1 MPDEYFVYR
10 VAELGQVSGEQAM
23 MQEIYQ
29 RGPIACGIAV
39 PDSLETYNGG
49 IYQDTTGDMNIV
61 HDISVVGFGV
71 ENGTKYWTVRNSW
84 GSHWGE
90 SGLVRVVRGV
100 NNIAIETDCAW
111 AVPADTWTN
120 NTTYK
125 PTQEEKDSVKGKKI
139 SANGPYPEGWSPKD
153 NFLNT
158 AVKHTCKRVAKS
170 SFKLGE
176 VKTKKMSWEEI
187 DASTLP
193 ATWDWRFMNGSNFL
207 GWSKNQH
214 IPVYCGSCWAQGS
227 TSALA
232 DRFNILLKDHNPT
245 PIDLNAQ
252 VMINCQA
259 GGDCNGG
266 DPSGVYEYAF
276 ETGIPDSSCEQY
288 TATNLDK
295 DSCGPMDICKDCRGP
310 PPAEGDDGQEN
321 CWAVDYKK
329 YYVSDYYSVSGADKM
344 KAELYKYGPI
354 SCGIMVTDGFEK
366 YTSGIYSE
374 ASSWPMIN
382 HEIAVVGWGVDEA
395 TKTEYWVGRNSWGS
409 YWGEF
414 GFFRMEMH
422 KNNLA
427 IETDCSA
434 GIPTFTKPSRMTEIL
449 Q

>member
-1 MPDEYFVYR
+1 
-10 VAELGQVSGEQAM
+10 M

-39 PDSLETYNGG
+39 PDSLEDYTGG

-90 SGLVRVVRGV
+90 SGLVRVIRGV
-100 NNIAIETDCAW
+100 NNIAIESDCAW
-111 AVPADTWTN
+111 AVPADTWSN
-120 NTTYK
+120 RTTYK
-125 PTQEEKDSVKGKKI
+125 PTQEEKDSVKGKKE
-139 SANGPYPEGWSPKD
+139 SVNGPYPEGWSPKE

-158 AVKHTCKRVAKS
+158 AERHTCRRVAKS
-170 SFKLGE
+170 AFKLGE
-176 VKTKKMSWEEI
+176 VRSKKMSWEEV

-193 ATWDWRFMNGSNFL
+193 ANWDWRFMNGTNFL
-207 GWSKNQH
+207 SWSKNQH
-214 IPVYCGSCWAQGS
+214 IPVYCGSCWAQGT

-252 VMINCQA
+252 VMINCEA

-288 TATNLDK
+288 TATNLGK
-295 DSCGPMDICKDCRGP
+295 SSCGPMDICKDCRGP
-310 PPAEGDDGQEN
+310 PPAEGDDGQAN

-344 KAELYKYGPI
+344 KAELFKYGPI

-366 YTSGIYSE
+366 YTGGIYSE
-374 ASSWPMIN
+374 VNSWPMIN
-382 HEIAVVGWGVDEA
+382 HEIAVVGWGLDEA
-395 TKTEYWVGRNSWGS
+395 TKTEYWIGRNSWGS
-409 YWGEF
+409 YWGDF
-414 GFFRMEMH
+414 GFFKMEMH

-434 GIPTFTKPSRMTEIL
+434 GIPSFTKANRMTEIV